1 MQNQHT
7 IASLSARPSPSLPS
21 RPRFTYILSLYFYD
35 ASGGFPPSLPISL
48 SLSLHLVSLS
58 SRGKGGGGLCQPFC
72 ALHDMKRTDGRCV
85 SSPPRAHVVSPL
97 RPCRAK
103 RGANERTT
111 RRADGRGRHLCLM
124 DRLKV
129 RKTTRGPPP
138 EFRPNHLCQDKKRK
152 DPSVPF
158 PSQNT
163 RVGSLVSSPRPLG
176 FDKVVRTKTGSD
188 GFKGFFKNVSLI
200 FARKTRWRRVELE
213 SPQTLFFSRR
223 GEEIGSSSFTC
234 SGLGSSSELLRGP
247 IQLASAK
254 IPF

>member
-1 MQNQHT
+1 M
-7 IASLSARPSPSLPS
+7 
-21 RPRFTYILSLYFYD
+21 
-35 ASGGFPPSLPISL
+35 
-48 SLSLHLVSLS
+48 S

-129 RKTTRGPPP
+129 RKTTRGPRPSLPPPP

-163 RVGSLVSSPRPLG
+163 RVGSLVSSPRSLG

-188 GFKGFFKNVSLI
+188 GFKGFL
-200 FARKTRWRRVELE
+200 RT
-213 SPQTLFFSRR
+213 SPSFSRVR
-223 GEEIGSSSFTC
+223 RDGGELNWSLRKLSSSP
-234 SGLGSSSELLRGP
+234 EEE
-247 IQLASAK
+247 K
-254 IPF
+254 K

>member
-1 MQNQHT
+1 M
-7 IASLSARPSPSLPS
+7 
-21 RPRFTYILSLYFYD
+21 
-35 ASGGFPPSLPISL
+35 
-48 SLSLHLVSLS
+48 
-58 SRGKGGGGLCQPFC
+58 
-72 ALHDMKRTDGRCV
+72 

-163 RVGSLVSSPRPLG
+163 RVGSLVSSPRSLG
-176 FDKVVRTKTGSD
+176 FDKVVRTKAGSD
-188 GFKGFFKNVSLI
+188 GFKGFLKNVSLI

-213 SPQTLFFSRR
+213 SPQTLFLSRG
-223 GEEIGSSSFTC
+223 GEEIGNSSFTC
-234 SGLGSSSELLRGP
+234 SWLGWVRLPNCCKAQFNYSLQKSHSDPPLFLVWEREGRQVRHGMPPRHTLCPLRGCMCHRHSVGLRLP
-247 IQLASAK
+247 DLTENTCYGRRLNQNGNVFSQRSRS
-254 IPF
+254 FC